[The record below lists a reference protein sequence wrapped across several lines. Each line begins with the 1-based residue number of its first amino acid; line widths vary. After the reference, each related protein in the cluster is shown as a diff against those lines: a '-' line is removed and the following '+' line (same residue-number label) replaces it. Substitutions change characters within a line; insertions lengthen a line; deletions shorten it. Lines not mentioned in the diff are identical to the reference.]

1 MHLKNMYHHNLF
13 QSSMTLIISS
23 SSLPAPSSLRLRFL
37 SAFLSLSALSSYSCI
52 FEAHPHPPARD
63 PNPPFEE
70 WIYNSVPKPL
80 PAWTLLVNLCESA
93 HKHSSL
99 SSRFCHLSK
108 RLDHPS
114 LDSGSVSLCKLSPNQ
129 AIPKSFLSAHRN
141 STINYNLS
149 QQYLAVLQAY

>member
-1 MHLKNMYHHNLF
+1 MYHHNLF
-13 QSSMTLIISS
+13 QSSMALIISF
-23 SSLPAPSSLRLRFL
+23 SSLLAPSSLRLRFL
-37 SAFLSLSALSSYSCI
+37 SVSLSLSALSSYSCI
-52 FEAHPHPPARD
+52 FEAHPHPPARG

-93 HKHSSL
+93 HRHSSL
-99 SSRFCHLSK
+99 SNHFCHLST